1 MAYKITMEQV
11 VARAQLV
18 GKHYYILTD
27 NEEELRQIERDLEE
41 KLGCFVKCGYDSCW
55 SHKYQEE
62 QREDADYIINYE
74 LYLTAEDK
82 KTEGNGNGGVDGEVH
97 ELFYLKGNG
106 DYIVITE
113 V

>member
-11 VARAQLV
+11 IARAQLV

-74 LYLTAEDK
+74 LYLTAEDMVES
-82 KTEGNGNGGVDGEVH
+82 TERFTNFSISKET
-97 ELFYLKGNG
+97 
-106 DYIVITE
+106 VITS
-113 V
+113 